1 LVLVTVLFSGP
12 LRFSGAWPRA
22 AGRRATHDRSAHLI
36 VVWPATVP
44 PAVAGM
50 ISH

>member
-1 LVLVTVLFSGP
+1 MSGQ
-12 LRFSGAWPRA
+12 GEAEPRA
-22 AGRRATHDRSAHLI
+22 ADGRATRDRSANLI